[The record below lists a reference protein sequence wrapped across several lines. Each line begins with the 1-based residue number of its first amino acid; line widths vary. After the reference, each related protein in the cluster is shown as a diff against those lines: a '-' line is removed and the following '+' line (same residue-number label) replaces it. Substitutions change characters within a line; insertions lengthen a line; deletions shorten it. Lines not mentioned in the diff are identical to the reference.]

1 MKIVIDVRET
11 SVYDKCWLVNNSLQN
26 SFCEI
31 EKRQLPLGD
40 ILLESD
46 EGRPIWIVERK
57 SLSDL
62 LASIQDGRYV
72 EQSYRLQNDADHSRH
87 NVVYIIEGLYSQ
99 LSNPKQ
105 KRVILSTIASLS
117 YFKGFSVFRTNTT
130 QETAELLVYMA
141 DKIDRKF
148 QRGVLPYVYKWDA
161 ERTEMCGVSPFPQTP
176 PPPPAQQ
183 QQQQTQPIG
192 EPEDNP
198 IGNPIDN
205 PVEEYTGGAPSAP
218 LLHMQS
224 YSTVVKKVKKENIT
238 STNIGEILLSQIPG
252 ISSTTAIAIMTKCNG
267 SLKTLIELLST
278 DPVQIESLKIGCD
291 PTKQRKIAKSVV
303 VKLKEYLLQ

>member
-1 MKIVIDVRET
+1 MKIIIDVRET
-11 SVYDKCWLVNNSLQN
+11 ALYDKCWLVNNSLQK
-26 SFCEI
+26 SYCEL

-40 ILLESD
+40 VLLESD

-62 LASIQDGRYV
+62 LASIQDGRYE

-99 LSNPKQ
+99 LANPKQ
-105 KRVILSTIASLS
+105 KRVVLSTMASLS

-161 ERTEMCGVSPFPQTP
+161 ERTEMCGVSPFVQVQNETTVEAITTDTIPYKTE
-176 PPPPAQQ
+176 
-183 QQQQTQPIG
+183 G
-192 EPEDNP
+192 ELQ
-198 IGNPIDN
+198 
-205 PVEEYTGGAPSAP
+205 GGAPSAP
-218 LLHMQS
+218 PSQQLSQQPSQQPSS

-252 ISSTTAIAIMTKCNG
+252 ISSATAIAIMTKCNG

-278 DPVQIESLKIGCD
+278 NPVEIESLKIGNE
-291 PTKQRKIAKSVV
+291 PTKQRKIAKTVV
-303 VKLKEYLLQ
+303 TKLKEYLLQ

>member
-1 MKIVIDVRET
+1 MKIIIDVRET
-11 SVYDKCWLVNNSLQN
+11 ALYDKCWLVNNSLQK
-26 SFCEI
+26 SYCEL

-40 ILLESD
+40 VLLESD

-62 LASIQDGRYV
+62 LASIQDGRYE

-99 LSNPKQ
+99 LANPKQ
-105 KRVILSTIASLS
+105 KRVVLSTMASLS

-161 ERTEMCGVSPFPQTP
+161 ERIEMCGVSPFVQVQNET
-176 PPPPAQQ
+176 
-183 QQQQTQPIG
+183 T
-192 EPEDNP
+192 
-198 IGNPIDN
+198 
-205 PVEEYTGGAPSAP
+205 VEAITTDTIPYKTEGALQGGAPKAP
-218 LLHMQS
+218 PQQPSS

-252 ISSTTAIAIMTKCNG
+252 ISSATAIAIMTKCNG

-278 DPVQIESLKIGCD
+278 NPVEIESLKIGNE
-291 PTKQRKIAKSVV
+291 PTKQRKIAKTVV
-303 VKLKEYLLQ
+303 TKLKEYLLQ